1 MQGDSTPRRSEGRF
15 YIDSQATRVTLTS
28 ADGAAEMEPVRGRLS
43 DLSLHGCKLA
53 INGKIAPGT
62 AVNLHIEI
70 PSIRLVLDQPAIVRW
85 QQPRDAVSWW
95 TGCELTEP
103 FRSELVDQLANAQ
116 VLNRRR
122 DPRYPV
128 GKVARARWELS
139 DEIFQVELVNFSKGG
154 FCIIFPNQPETLRE
168 RLLLLLDV
176 EDHEVT
182 VPARV
187 MWSGPV
193 GERFAVGC
201 AFGAVEGFVEVRSF
215 AEQSEGGEKR
225 NWFPRIKRRAVAAK
239 RLSTWIPITLLVL
252 AALQGTYMLR
262 RHPEWLPRAIDY
274 WQSSTP
280 KSEELLPVS
289 TYRLPSDLQDTWES
303 EKRVPVMD
311 ANERLLEDLQSAGSS
326 QQHD

>member
-15 YIDSQATRVTLTS
+15 YIDSQATRVTVTC
-28 ADGAAEMEPVRGRLS
+28 ADGTTEMEPIRGRLA
-43 DLSLHGCKLA
+43 DLSLHGCKIA

-62 AVNLHIEI
+62 AVTLHIEI

-103 FRSELVDQLANAQ
+103 FKSELVDQLANAH

-128 GKVARARWELS
+128 GKIARARWELS

-154 FCIIFPNQPETLRE
+154 FCIIFPTQPEKMRE

-201 AFGAVEGFVEVRSF
+201 AFGTLEGFVEVRSF
-215 AEQSEGGEKR
+215 AEKTEAGEKR
-225 NWFPRIKRRAVAAK
+225 AWFARKKRGQVGPA
-239 RLSTWIPITLLVL
+239 RLSSWIPISLLVL
-252 AALQGTYMLR
+252 AFLQASYMLR
-262 RHPEWLPRAIDY
+262 QRPDWVQHGLMY
-274 WQSSTP
+274 WQQWSQGEHELQPVSIYTP
-280 KSEELLPVS
+280 RMDVRDTSEEELSIPAVDPN
-289 TYRLPSDLQDTWES
+289 RQ
-303 EKRVPVMD
+303 
-311 ANERLLEDLQSAGSS
+311 LLEELQSTSS
-326 QQHD
+326 SYEY